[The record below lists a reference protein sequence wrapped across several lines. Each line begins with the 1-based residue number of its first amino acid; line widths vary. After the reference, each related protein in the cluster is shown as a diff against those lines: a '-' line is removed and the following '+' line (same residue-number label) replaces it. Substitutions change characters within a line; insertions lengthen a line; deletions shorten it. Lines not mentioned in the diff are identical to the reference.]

1 MCNILIIE
9 NQEITRYGTRLI
21 LTEILGKTEISEATT
36 IEESLII
43 LGEKNFDLILFEI
56 DLPGGNTNNI
66 ISQIRN
72 KQKNVKILIFT
83 SRSEDMYALNYL
95 QAGADGFLSKSVS
108 KNEFRKAITTLITT
122 GRYISDNLRDKFI
135 NEHLLPGMRRDKTIK
150 LSRRETEIMHLLS
163 LGKSTSQIAKELHL
177 RNSTVSTFKS
187 RIFEKMQV
195 DNLIDMIKKAAT
207 QQL

>member
-1 MCNILIIE
+1 MCNVLIIE
-9 NQEITRYGTRLI
+9 NHEITRYGTRLI
-21 LTEILGKTEISEATT
+21 LSEILGMPDISEVAT
-36 IEESLII
+36 IEESQKI
-43 LGEKNFDLILFEI
+43 LGEKNFDFILLEI
-56 DLPGGNTNNI
+56 DIPGGNATNI
-66 ISQIRN
+66 IAQIKQ

-83 SRSEDMYALNYL
+83 GRSEDMYALNYL

-108 KNEFRKAITTLITT
+108 KSEFRKAITTLITT

-135 NEHLLPGMRRDKTIK
+135 NEHLLPGMKRNQTIK

-163 LGKSTSQIAKELHL
+163 IGKSTSQIAKELQL

-195 DNLIDMIKKAAT
+195 DNLIDMIKKAAA

>member
-1 MCNILIIE
+1 MYNILIIE
-9 NQEITRYGTRLI
+9 NHEITRYGTRLI

-56 DLPGGNTNNI
+56 DLPDGNTNNI

>member
-1 MCNILIIE
+1 MYNILIIE
-9 NQEITRYGTRLI
+9 NHEITRYGTRLI